1 MPNSVIGIR
10 DASARRSSAPC
21 AAATGGPIPTPARPT
36 VTAGRFDAR
45 EGARAPEGHRAGRP
59 VPVTAVAEGS
69 STFLVCTHIMSTD
82 VHSEVSR
89 FLMTK
94 IKVKNLHSRNSEL
107 GVFRNWKDIAKK
119 KAT

>member
-1 MPNSVIGIR
+1 MANSVIR
-10 DASARRSSAPC
+10 DAPARGSSAPC
-21 AAATGGPIPTPARPT
+21 AAATAGPTPTPARPT

-69 STFLVCTHIMSTD
+69 STFLVCILSTD

-89 FLMTK
+89 FLRT
-94 IKVKNLHSRNSEL
+94 KVKRHWRFSKLGRNC
-107 GVFRNWKDIAKK
+107 
-119 KAT
+119 